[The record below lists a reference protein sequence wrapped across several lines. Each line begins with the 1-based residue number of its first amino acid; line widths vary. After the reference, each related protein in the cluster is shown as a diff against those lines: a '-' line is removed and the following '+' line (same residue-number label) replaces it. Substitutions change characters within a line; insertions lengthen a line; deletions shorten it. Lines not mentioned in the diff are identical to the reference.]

1 MIVKNNMKFTCN
13 QSDLHSN
20 LSLVSRA
27 VPSRPSHPILAN
39 VLLKA
44 DAENQRV
51 ELTGFDLSLG
61 LCSSFTADIE
71 TGGTLT
77 IPAKLLNNIVS
88 RLPNGHITIDNEMDK
103 SLVTLTSQTGKYK
116 IRGMEAE
123 EFPSLPEIE
132 NREPVSFSVEALMEG
147 LHGSL
152 FATSTD
158 GTKQVLT
165 GLHIIVQPD
174 TLEFAATDG
183 HRLALVE
190 TENPS
195 PSQEEPFEVTIP
207 ARALRELERTIGMNQ
222 GSKDEPVSLIVHLDP
237 GQVVFELPS
246 RRLTSRTL
254 EGKYPAYRQL
264 IPVQFERQVNVE
276 RKQLLGALE
285 RIAILASQK
294 NDIVKF
300 SIDQETQKVS
310 LSVEAQ
316 DVGSGQES
324 IDAQIAGDSLDI
336 AFNVKYAMES
346 LKSITANEIQIQLN
360 SATTPVVL
368 NPLSGAKMTHLLM
381 PVQLRN

>member
-1 MIVKNNMKFTCN
+1 MKFTCS
-13 QSDLHSN
+13 QIDIHSN
-20 LSLVSRA
+20 LSLVNRA

-61 LCSSFTADIE
+61 LRTSFSADIE
-71 TGGTLT
+71 TGGTLVL
-77 IPAKLLNNIVS
+77 PAKLLNDIVS
-88 RLPNGHITIDNEMDK
+88 RLPNGDITIDDEMDE

-116 IRGMEAE
+116 VRSMEAE

-132 NREPVSFSVEALMEG
+132 NHEPVSLSAEALMEG
-147 LHGSL
+147 LRGSL

-158 GTKQVLT
+158 ETKQVLT

-190 TENPS
+190 TENPN

-207 ARALRELERTIGMNQ
+207 ARALRELERMINMSQ
-222 GSKDEPVSLIVHLDP
+222 GQSKDEPLFLTVYLDP
-237 GQVVFELPS
+237 GQVVFELPDQ
-246 RRLTSRTL
+246 RLTSRTL

-264 IPVQFERQVNVE
+264 ISAQFERQVNVE

-294 NDIVKF
+294 NNTVNF
-300 SIDQETQKVS
+300 SIDKETQKVF

-324 IDAQIAGDSLDI
+324 ISAQISGDSLDI
-336 AFNVKYAMES
+336 AFNVKYAIES
-346 LKSITANEIQIQLN
+346 LKNLSANEIQIQLN

-368 NPLSGAKMTHLLM
+368 NPLNGAKITHLLM
-381 PVQLRN
+381 PIKSRGE